1 MTSIGVTKTTSI
13 CLAILTVSGYGCAS
27 LGSGPLEP
35 RPSPTMS
42 IRTTEVP
49 LNPDNPAQ
57 TAIGRFRYAGGIE
70 IISTGAPGLHELSDM
85 EIRRDGR
92 LVAVSDEGYLFDA
105 RLILDGTGQL
115 TGLADARVT
124 RLVDAQGQPLLR
136 EAESDAE
143 GLTTLPNGDR
153 LVSFERDHRIW
164 RYPAAGGPPRPV
176 PKPDA
181 TFPDN
186 EGMEALTAYPAA
198 GPTAYLVGSEGGRV
212 WLCDVSAA
220 CRETTLGEMVPA
232 GLSLTALA
240 SFGKGDLALL
250 CRAYDPKQG
259 NRIAVR
265 LVANANQDGG
275 RLLDEFTMA
284 APLTRDNFE
293 AIAIVPRPAGG
304 IRVYLLSDDNGSASQ
319 RTYLLAFDWNPA

>member
-1 MTSIGVTKTTSI
+1 MTSTRVTKTTSF
-13 CLAILTVSGYGCAS
+13 CLAIMTASACGCAPI
-27 LGSGPLEP
+27 GAGPLEP

-57 TAIGRFRYAGGIE
+57 TVIGAFRYAGGIE
-70 IISTGAPGLHELSDM
+70 ITSTGAPGLHELSDM
-85 EIRRDGR
+85 EIQRGDR

-105 RLILDGTGQL
+105 RLLLDGTGRL

-124 RLVDAQGQPLLR
+124 RLIDEQQQPLLA
-136 EAESDAE
+136 EADTDAE

-153 LVSFERDHRIW
+153 LVSFERNHRIW
-164 RYPAAGGPPRPV
+164 LYPAAGGPPRPV

-181 TFPDN
+181 SFPDN

-198 GPTAYLVGSEGGRV
+198 GPTAYLVGSEGGKV
-212 WLCDVSAA
+212 WLCDVSAP
-220 CRETTLGEMVPA
+220 CRETTLGRMVPA
-232 GLSLTALA
+232 GLGLTALA
-240 SFGKGDLALL
+240 WFGKRDLAIL
-250 CRAYDPKQG
+250 CRSYDPKQG

-265 LVANANQDGG
+265 LVANANEDGG
-275 RLLDEFTMA
+275 RLIDEFTMA

-304 IRVYLLSDDNGSASQ
+304 IRVYILSDDNGSASQ